1 MELAVG
7 CWTDEFTSLH
17 LDFFLYFIFGCAGS
31 LLHSGFSLVVASGG
45 YSLFAVRGLLILV
58 AFHVAKHGLEG
69 SRA

>member
-1 MELAVG
+1 MG

-17 LDFFLYFIFGCAGS
+17 LDFFLFFIFGCAGS
-31 LLHSGFSLVVASGG
+31 LLHSGFSLAVASGG
-45 YSLFAVRGLLILV
+45 YSLVGVRGLLILV